1 MGSEMCIRDSRY
13 FCNVDASKPYWT
25 QMGTNYFRMARRN
38 LDGYR
43 LYEDLIQTDPSK
55 KRLTDLFDAAQ
66 VFDSARPTPVSWS
79 YQK

>member
-1 MGSEMCIRDSRY
+1 M
-13 FCNVDASKPYWT
+13 DASKPYWT

-43 LYEDLIQTDPSK
+43 LYEDLIQSDPSK